1 MSPYNWSSLTT
12 LSVIRVY
19 FLFEIDG
26 SRIHPKNILKIWAY
40 KAQKSK
46 SRVFLHAN
54 VTACLTF
61 YEDLYG
67 NVFWGNNY

>member
-12 LSVIRVY
+12 LSVMRVY

-46 SRVFLHAN
+46 SRAFFYARVIGR
-54 VTACLTF
+54 LTF
-61 YEDLYG
+61 YGDLAPLG
-67 NVFWGNNY
+67 

>member
-46 SRVFLHAN
+46 SRVFLYAK
-54 VTACLTF
+54 VI
-61 YEDLYG
+61 G
-67 NVFWGNNY
+67 

>member
-46 SRVFLHAN
+46 SRAFLYAR
-54 VTACLTF
+54 VIGCLIFMGT
-61 YEDLYG
+61 
-67 NVFWGNNY
+67 

>member
-40 KAQKSK
+40 KAQKSN
-46 SRVFLHAN
+46 SGAF
-54 VTACLTF
+54 F
-61 YEDLYG
+61 YAKAIGRLISMG
-67 NVFWGNNY
+67 T

>member
-1 MSPYNWSSLTT
+1 ML
-12 LSVIRVY
+12 LVIRVY

-26 SRIHPKNILKIWAY
+26 SRIYPKNILKIWGY

-54 VTACLTF
+54 VTAYLISMRIYMEIF
-61 YEDLYG
+61 SGGREQYLLNKKAEI
-67 NVFWGNNY
+67 